1 MKFDGIGFPVIKS
14 QIEGLKGCDLCWFAI
29 VGLDY
34 YLVTK
39 KLEQRNENDFFF
51 FTKNLL
57 EIKKLFEN
65 IKNKFW
71 LIKNILRKLKE
82 KNKEG
87 KNW

>member
-1 MKFDGIGFPVIKS
+1 MI
-14 QIEGLKGCDLCWFAI
+14 
-29 VGLDY
+29 
-34 YLVTK
+34 
-39 KLEQRNENDFFF
+39 FFF

-82 KNKEG
+82 KNKGG

>member
-1 MKFDGIGFPVIKS
+1 MIF
-14 QIEGLKGCDLCWFAI
+14 
-29 VGLDY
+29 
-34 YLVTK
+34 
-39 KLEQRNENDFFF
+39 FFF

-65 IKNKFW
+65 IKNKFL

-82 KNKEG
+82 KNKGG